1 MVAALIVEMC
11 SEGEFSWWTV
21 LTRLP
26 IAVVLL
32 LPAFYTAIEARK
44 RRNQEILLRDFE
56 IKIANVDPY
65 LKNIDFVESEREA
78 KQNIPEGS
86 KTARELKLE
95 LAKEFFGRHEVKDT
109 DNIVIPKDMIDLLE
123 KFMRFCD
130 KKDK

>member
-1 MVAALIVEMC
+1 MMAALIVEMC

-95 LAKEFFGRHEVKDT
+95 LAKEFLE
-109 DNIVIPKDMIDLLE
+109 DM
-123 KFMRFCD
+123 K
-130 KKDK
+130 